1 MQEFKAIFSL
11 LGSSRLMGNF
21 INKEQLQSVCV
32 DLMLTL
38 TFSISLTLAAGTTST
53 RRRGSETGSPSLGS
67 LRVVVICVLHHG

>member
-1 MQEFKAIFSL
+1 MGWSVESDVEQRACYQCHLCAELFMQEFKAIFSL

-38 TFSISLTLAAGTTST
+38 TLTFSVSLTLAAGTST
-53 RRRGSETGSPSLGS
+53 
-67 LRVVVICVLHHG
+67 